1 MVILTPKKQ
10 ERRRLALAVSF
21 AIALCCLLGVGFLA
35 KFVADDLSLLDS
47 ASSDNVQWTLGQVE
61 VEFLEFDARL
71 TEASI
76 TPGADL
82 KPLRQRFD
90 VFFSRV
96 ATLSK
101 GKLYEGLRASI
112 GTDSS
117 LKDIEVF
124 INETVMDIDSPDTAL
139 RAALPDLVKRSKS
152 IRADVRKLANSSLS
166 YFAAL
171 ADHRREDVAQTL
183 GLLALVV
190 VTLILL
196 LATLVLHLS
205 RINARRLERQKEILE
220 VNTRINTII
229 STSLDAVIVADQTGK
244 ILEFNPAAEEIFGH
258 KATEVFGRNIGDVV
272 VPPHFMEQHKAGME
286 RIRTKGERH
295 FVGQGRTQLQ
305 GLRSNGEIFPVELA
319 LQSAQT
325 DEGELF
331 IAFLRDISALVAAE
345 EELVSACDRALA
357 GEKAK
362 SDFLAVMSHE
372 IRTPL
377 NGLLGNLSLL
387 QDTDVSEAQRSYLH
401 NMETS
406 GRLLMSHVTD
416 VLDISRYDAGVIER
430 KLRPMRLDP
439 FLQDMVDNQ
448 AGRAEVQNTRLSWY
462 WIGPPVPVVNSDPD
476 LLQPILLNLIS
487 NAVKFTRNGTVTVEA
502 EVVNGCDAMP
512 EIEFRV
518 IDTGIGMPEDVRA
531 KIFDDFVTGSAAY
544 NREAGG
550 TGLGLGIAKRFV
562 TALQGEIGCESE
574 PGKGTLFWVRL
585 PFQAVAEPVHL
596 EPLERPLDD
605 RAMDILV
612 VEDNIINR
620 QVVREMLQSLGHIV
634 TEASHGQ
641 AGVESAERRKF
652 DLILMD
658 ISMPVMDGE
667 EATRAI
673 RSGTGKSA
681 NSPIVALTAH
691 VMEGDREKFL
701 ADGMNDI
708 LTKPLSRAAL
718 SAVVQRQGQVESGTR
733 AMPTETIA
741 HTLIEMAQIREI
753 QEAMGPESYFEM
765 IEIYFDEGD
774 EFIDWIAS
782 DSDISNCEMAQKA
795 HKFSGSSAVF
805 GARMMHGKLKHLENI
820 AEQNDTAEFVKTLAP
835 LSQLWTQTKD
845 AIKEADPS

>member
-1 MVILTPKKQ
+1 MVTLTRKTR
-10 ERRRLALAVSF
+10 ERRWLALVAGLV
-21 AIALCCLLGVGFLA
+21 IALSCFTGVGFLA

-47 ASSDNVQWTLGQVE
+47 ANSDNIQWTLGQIE

-71 TEASI
+71 TEASF
-76 TPGADL
+76 TPDSDL

-90 VFFSRV
+90 VFYSRI

-101 GKLYEGLRASI
+101 GRLYGGLRE
-112 GTDSS
+112 GTETDSA
-117 LKDIEVF
+117 LKEIETF
-124 INETVMDIDSPDTAL
+124 INETVSEIDSSDTVL
-139 RAALPDLVKRSKS
+139 RSLLPEMVKRSKA
-152 IRADVRKLANSSLS
+152 IRADVRKLANSSLA
-166 YFAAL
+166 YFANL
-171 ADHRREDVAQTL
+171 SDNRRQDVAQTL

-190 VTLILL
+190 ATLILL
-196 LATLVLHLS
+196 LATLVLYLA
-205 RINARRLERQKEILE
+205 RVNARRLERQQEILE

-258 KATEVFGRNIGDVV
+258 KAAEVYGRNIGDVV
-272 VPPHFMEQHKAGME
+272 VPPHLLSQHKAGME
-286 RIRTKGERH
+286 RIRTKSKRR
-295 FVGQGRTQLQ
+295 FVGQGRTQLE

-345 EELVSACDRALA
+345 NELVSARDRALA

-387 QDTDVSEAQRSYLH
+387 QDTDVSEAQQAYLH

-416 VLDISRYDAGVIER
+416 VLDISRYDAGGIER
-430 KLRPMRLDP
+430 QLRPMRLDP

-448 AGRAEVQNTRLSWY
+448 AGQAEVQNTRLSWQ
-462 WIGPPVPVVNSDPD
+462 WIGASVPIVNSDPD

-502 EVVNGCDAMP
+502 EVINGSDTLP

-518 IDTGIGMPEDVRA
+518 IDTGIGMSEDVRA

-544 NREAGG
+544 NRQAGG

-562 TALQGEIGCESE
+562 TTLQGEIGCESE
-574 PGKGTLFWVRL
+574 PGEGTLFWVRL
-585 PFQAVAEPVHL
+585 PFQAVAEPTHL
-596 EPLERPLDD
+596 EPIKLPLDD

-612 VEDNIINR
+612 VEDNVINR
-620 QVVREMLQSLGHIV
+620 QVVREMLQSMGHTV

-641 AGVESAERRKF
+641 AGVECAAQRKF
-652 DLILMD
+652 NLILMD
-658 ISMPVMDGE
+658 ISMPIMDGQ

-673 RSGTGKSA
+673 RSGVGQSA
-681 NSPIVALTAH
+681 NSPIIALTAH

-701 ADGMNDI
+701 GDGMNDI
-708 LTKPLSRAAL
+708 LTKPLSRLLCTDREGLRLLRGPLFQKPMFAL
-718 SAVVQRQGQVESGTR
+718 SLNLNRSAKFKRRWVQK
-733 AMPTETIA
+733 P
-741 HTLIEMAQIREI
+741 
-753 QEAMGPESYFEM
+753 
-765 IEIYFDEGD
+765 
-774 EFIDWIAS
+774 
-782 DSDISNCEMAQKA
+782 ISK
-795 HKFSGSSAVF
+795 
-805 GARMMHGKLKHLENI
+805 
-820 AEQNDTAEFVKTLAP
+820 
-835 LSQLWTQTKD
+835 
-845 AIKEADPS
+845 